1 VPRNRTLRLAVL
13 GSSVQRAASPKYTS
27 RAGLAL
33 KRRFVVG
40 LFVLLSLMLI
50 TIYFREAPTGG
61 LHSLQGAG
69 ATVLRPFQ
77 VGVERVARPFR
88 DVYGYFSGLVHAKAE
103 NERLRQEVVD
113 LRQLL
118 TQNQA
123 ARQENVQLRAL
134 LDYRAP
140 ATYPGDYEQ
149 VAAAVI
155 AHQPSQFEQHV
166 VISAGSSDGV
176 AVNDPVVDGD
186 GLVGL
191 VTQVTSRTA
200 KVVLL
205 TDQASAV
212 SALDVAA
219 GSGASGLIQPGRPG
233 SDSLNLNRVSKD
245 KVVSPGDRIV
255 TAGSQS
261 GKLGSLFPRG
271 IPIGQVTSVGQSDT
285 DFFKRIQVDP
295 YVDFNSLDSVIVLVP
310 ARSDR

>member
-13 GSSVQRAASPKYTS
+13 GSSVQRAAAPKYSS
-27 RAGLAL
+27 RAGVAF
-33 KRRFVVG
+33 KRRLVMG
-40 LFVLLSLMLI
+40 ILVLLSLMLI

-77 VGVERVARPFR
+77 VGVERIARPFR
-88 DVYGYFSGLVHAKAE
+88 DVYGYFSGLVHAKSE
-103 NERLRQEVVD
+103 NERLHHEVVE

-123 ARQENVQLRAL
+123 ARQENADLRAL

-176 AVNDPVVDGD
+176 AVNDPVVDAD

-191 VTQVTSRTA
+191 VTQVTGRTA

-205 TDQASAV
+205 TDQSSAV
-212 SALDVAA
+212 SALDVAS

-233 SDSLNLNRVSKD
+233 SDSLNLTRVSKD
-245 KVVSPGDRIV
+245 KVVSRGDRIV

-261 GKLGSLFPRG
+261 GQLDSLFPRG
-271 IPIGQVTSVGQSDT
+271 IPIGRVTSVGQSDT

-295 YVDFNSLDSVIVLVP
+295 YVDFDSLDSVIVLVP
-310 ARSDR
+310 AGSER

>member
-1 VPRNRTLRLAVL
+1 ML
-13 GSSVQRAASPKYTS
+13 GSSVQRAAAPKYSS
-27 RAGLAL
+27 RTGIAL
-33 KRRFVVG
+33 KRRLVVAI
-40 LFVLLSLMLI
+40 FVLLSLMLI

-77 VGVERVARPFR
+77 VGAERIARPFR
-88 DVYGYFSGLVHAKAE
+88 DVYGYFSGLAHAKSE
-103 NERLRQEVVD
+103 NERLRDEVVE

-123 ARQENVQLRAL
+123 ARQENAQLRAL
-134 LDYRAP
+134 LDYRGP

-155 AHQPSQFEQHV
+155 AHQPSQFEQNV

-176 AVNDPVVDGD
+176 AVNDPVVDSN

-191 VTQVTSRTA
+191 VTQATDRTA

-205 TDQASAV
+205 TDQSSAV
-212 SALDVAA
+212 SAIDVAS
-219 GSGASGLIQPGRPG
+219 GSGAAGLIQPGRPG
-233 SDSLNLNRVSKD
+233 NDSLNLNRVSKD
-245 KVVSPGDRIV
+245 KVVSRGDRIV

-271 IPIGQVTSVGQSDT
+271 IPIGRVTSVGQSDT
-285 DFFKRIQVDP
+285 DFFKRIQVEP
-295 YVDFNSLDSVIVLVP
+295 YVDFGSLDSVVVLVP
-310 ARSDR
+310 ARGER